1 MDKEISKKQ
10 QMRTRA
16 VAIAKIAVPVVLG
29 LGALLWFVNSVST
42 KTVRESDIKF
52 STTGRGD
59 IDVTVNASGRV
70 APAFEEVINSP
81 IASRI
86 VAVRHRPGDVVE
98 AGTPLLV
105 LDLDAAR
112 VATDKQA
119 DQLRMKRLELR
130 QQESNDNTALS
141 KLQMEIKV
149 GDMKVRRLEAELRN
163 ERYLDS
169 IGSGTTDKVREA
181 EFALQSERL
190 QQEQLRQ
197 QYANE
202 RDVRRAA
209 ADVKRLEIEIS
220 EKEAAMAARTLDD
233 AEIRAPRR
241 ATVTS
246 IFSKIGSVVNQGQE
260 LAVLADLG
268 HYKIDAEAAD
278 AYGSK
283 IVPGYRATVRIG
295 ATSLEGMVGNVAPVS
310 ANGLV
315 SFTVTLD
322 NDSCEQLRPGL
333 RPDVYV
339 SQGLKSEMLRITNGS
354 YYSRPGNYSLFVRTD
369 EGTLERRDVQL
380 GAANMD
386 YVEVVSGLREGEQVV
401 ISDMS
406 DFNKQNIISIK

>member
-1 MDKEISKKQ
+1 MDKEIPKK
-10 QMRTRA
+10 RLRRERA
-16 VAIAKIAVPVVLG
+16 LAIAKVAVP
-29 LGALLWFVNSVST
+29 ALLGGAALIWLVDTLST
-42 KTVRESDIKF
+42 RTVQESDVRF
-52 STTGRGD
+52 STIDRGD

-81 IASRI
+81 ISSHI
-86 VAVRHRPGDVVE
+86 LEVHHRPGDVVE

-112 VATDKQA
+112 VAHDKQA

-141 KLQMEIKV
+141 KLLMEIKV

-163 ERYLDS
+163 EQYLDS

-181 EFALQSERL
+181 DFALRSERL
-190 QQEQLRQ
+190 QQEQRRQ
-197 QYANE
+197 QYENE
-202 RDVRRAA
+202 REVRRAA

-220 EKEAAMAARTLDD
+220 EKEASMAARTLGD

-246 IFSKIGSVVNQGQE
+246 IESKIGSNVTQGQE

-268 HYKIDAEAAD
+268 HYKINAEAAES
-278 AYGSK
+278 YGSK
-283 IVPGYRATVRIG
+283 IVPGYKAAVRFG
-295 ATSLEGMVGNVAPVS
+295 ATTLEGTVGHVAPVS

-315 SFTVTLD
+315 TFTVTLA
-322 NDSCEQLRPGL
+322 NDSSEQLRPGL

-339 SQGLKSEMLRITNGS
+339 SQGLKSGVLRIANGS
-354 YYSRPGNYSLFVRTD
+354 FYTKPGSYSLFVRTD
-369 EGTLERRDVQL
+369 GETLQRRDIQL
-380 GAANMD
+380 GVANMD
-386 YVEVVSGLREGEQVV
+386 YIEVISGLSEGEQVV
-401 ISDMS
+401 ISDMA
-406 DFNKQNIISIK
+406 DFNKQNSVRIK

>member
-209 ADVKRLEIEIS
+209 ADVKRLEIY
-220 EKEAAMAARTLDD
+220 
-233 AEIRAPRR
+233 RR
-241 ATVTS
+241 
-246 IFSKIGSVVNQGQE
+246 K
-260 LAVLADLG
+260 
-268 HYKIDAEAAD
+268 
-278 AYGSK
+278 
-283 IVPGYRATVRIG
+283 R
-295 ATSLEGMVGNVAPVS
+295 
-310 ANGLV
+310 
-315 SFTVTLD
+315 
-322 NDSCEQLRPGL
+322 
-333 RPDVYV
+333 
-339 SQGLKSEMLRITNGS
+339 
-354 YYSRPGNYSLFVRTD
+354 
-369 EGTLERRDVQL
+369 
-380 GAANMD
+380 
-386 YVEVVSGLREGEQVV
+386 
-401 ISDMS
+401 
-406 DFNKQNIISIK
+406 

>member
-16 VAIAKIAVPVVLG
+16 VAIAKIAMPVVLG
-29 LGALLWFVNSVST
+29 LCALLWFVNSVST
-42 KTVRESDIKF
+42 KTVRESDLRF

-220 EKEAAMAARTLDD
+220 EKEAAMAARTLGD

-246 IFSKIGSVVNQGQE
+246 IF
-260 LAVLADLG
+260 
-268 HYKIDAEAAD
+268 
-278 AYGSK
+278 SK

-339 SQGLKSEMLRITNGS
+339 SQGLKSEVLRIANGS